1 MIIMNTNS
9 VTQKKVYKMYQ
20 THIDG
25 EQQNIISEPQVMY
38 ASSFNDMLEVAEY
51 DKDFAAG
58 LLDLSY
64 KTVTRYQKE
73 KKTFS
78 PLQSEYIIKTI
89 TLFHKGEEVFG
100 TTESFKRWLDK
111 PAFGLGNK
119 IPRNIITTVSGINF
133 VMDELNRIERGDLA

>member
-1 MIIMNTNS
+1 MITNPA
-9 VTQKKVYKMYQ
+9 TQKKVYKMYQ
-20 THIDG
+20 THIEG
-25 EQQNIISEPQVMY
+25 ERKNIISEPQVMY
-38 ASSFNDMLEVAEY
+38 ATSFNDMVEVAEY

-73 KKTFS
+73 KKKFS

-89 TLFHKGEEVFG
+89 TLFHKGDEVFG
-100 TTESFKRWLDK
+100 TTDSFKRWLDK

>member
-1 MIIMNTNS
+1 MNANS
-9 VTQKKVYKMYQ
+9 ATQKKVYKMYQ
-20 THIDG
+20 THIEG
-25 EQQNIISEPQVMY
+25 EQQNIVSEPHVMY
-38 ASSFNDMLEVAEY
+38 ATSFNDMVEVAEY

-73 KKTFS
+73 KKKFS

-89 TLFHKGEEVFG
+89 TLFYKGEEVFG

-111 PAFGLGNK
+111 PAYGLGNK

-133 VMDELNRIERGDLA
+133 VIDELNRIERGDLA

>member
-1 MIIMNTNS
+1 MDINS
-9 VTQKKVYKMYQ
+9 PSQKKVYKMYQ

-25 EQQNIISEPQVMY
+25 EQQNIVCEPQVMY
-38 ASSFNDMLEVAEY
+38 ATSFNDMVQVADY

-111 PAFGLGNK
+111 PAFGLGNI

-133 VMDELNRIERGDLA
+133 VMEELNRIERGDLA

>member
-1 MIIMNTNS
+1 MDINS
-9 VTQKKVYKMYQ
+9 LSQKKVYKMYQ

-25 EQQNIISEPQVMY
+25 EQQNIVSEPQVMY
-38 ASSFNDMLEVAEY
+38 ATSFNDMVQVADY

-64 KTVTRYQKE
+64 KTVSRYQKE

-111 PAFGLGNK
+111 PAFGLGNI

-133 VMDELNRIERGDLA
+133 VMEELNRIERGDLA

>member
-1 MIIMNTNS
+1 MNTNS
-9 VTQKKVYKMYQ
+9 PIQKKVYKMYQ

-25 EQQNIISEPQVMY
+25 EQQNIVSEPQVMY
-38 ASSFNDMLEVAEY
+38 ATSFNDMVQVADY

-89 TLFHKGEEVFG
+89 TLFHKGGEVFG
-100 TTESFKRWLDK
+100 SIESFKKWLDK
-111 PAFGLGNK
+111 PAFGLGNI

-133 VMDELNRIERGDLA
+133 VMEELNRIERGDLA

>member
-1 MIIMNTNS
+1 MIDTDS
-9 VTQKKVYKMYQ
+9 LTQRKVYKIYQ
-20 THIDG
+20 THIDE
-25 EQQNIISEPQVMY
+25 EQQNIVSEPKVMY
-38 ASSFNDMLEVAEY
+38 ATSFNDMVLVAEY
-51 DKDFAAG
+51 DKDFAAS

-111 PAFGLGNK
+111 PAFGLGN
-119 IPRNIITTVSGINF
+119 IMPRNIITTVSGINF

>member
-1 MIIMNTNS
+1 MDINS
-9 VTQKKVYKMYQ
+9 LSQKKLYKMYQ

-25 EQQNIISEPQVMY
+25 EQQNIVSEPQVMY
-38 ASSFNDMLEVAEY
+38 ATSFNDMVKVADY

-64 KTVTRYQKE
+64 KTVSRYQKE

-111 PAFGLGNK
+111 PAFGLGNI

-133 VMDELNRIERGDLA
+133 VMEELNRIERGDLA

>member
-1 MIIMNTNS
+1 MITNS
-9 VTQKKVYKMYQ
+9 PAQKKVYKMYQ

-25 EQQNIISEPQVMY
+25 EQQNIVSEPQVMY
-38 ASSFNDMLEVAEY
+38 ATSFNDMIQVAEY

-78 PLQSEYIIKTI
+78 LLQSEYIIKTI

-100 TTESFKRWLDK
+100 TIESFKKWLDK
-111 PAFGLGNK
+111 PAFGLGNI

-133 VMDELNRIERGDLA
+133 VVDELNRIERGDLA

>member
-1 MIIMNTNS
+1 MNANS
-9 VTQKKVYKMYQ
+9 ATQKKVYKMYQ
-20 THIDG
+20 THIEG
-25 EQQNIISEPQVMY
+25 EQQNIVSEPHVMY
-38 ASSFNDMLEVAEY
+38 ATSFNDMVEVAEY

-73 KKTFS
+73 KKKFS

-89 TLFHKGEEVFG
+89 TLFYKGEEVFG

-111 PAFGLGNK
+111 PAYGLGNK